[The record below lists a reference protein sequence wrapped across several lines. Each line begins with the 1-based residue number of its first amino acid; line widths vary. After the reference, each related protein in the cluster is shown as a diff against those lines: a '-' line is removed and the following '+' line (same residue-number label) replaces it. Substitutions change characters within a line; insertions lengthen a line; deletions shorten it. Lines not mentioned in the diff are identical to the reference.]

1 MEAKTDVLYFYKE
14 VKAMT
19 RKWSKRAQTTAEYAV
34 LIALVIG
41 AVVAMQIY
49 VKRGIQGRV
58 KAVVD
63 HVGSSA
69 GVGNSTF
76 CFTSNQYEPYYICS
90 QSNSSQNMT
99 EQQAYQANGN
109 VARNTTANS
118 GVNRTQTMGWGS

>member
-1 MEAKTDVLYFYKE
+1 MR
-14 VKAMT
+14 
-19 RKWSKRAQTTAEYAV
+19 RKWLKRAQTTAEYEV

-41 AVVAMQIY
+41 AVGAMQIY

-58 KAVVD
+58 KEVVD
-63 HVGSSA
+63 HVGSA
-69 GVGNSTF
+69 AAVGNSTF
-76 CFTSNQYEPYYICS
+76 CFTTCQYEPYYVCS

-109 VARNTTANS
+109 VFRNTEANS